1 MVDRFASCPEVAVE
15 GVSRTALGSAYW
27 RAAHLRDDPPPW
39 ILEDRIAARLL
50 SDDDIAELQAPLAS
64 WDPAVVAG
72 FRLAHAIRARV
83 AEDVAVS
90 GLDTGRSDYAIV
102 GAGAD
107 TFAWRHPHA
116 AQFTIW
122 EYDQAATQ
130 AWKRQAITA
139 AGLEVPGNVRFVAI
153 DLSHTRLDAVEV
165 PSRATWSWMG
175 VTVYLTEQTTTDT
188 LEVIAHTGADT
199 TVVADFVLPPDERD
213 ELGRAAAASAA
224 SLVASV
230 GEPVVATYRRGEAE
244 ALLRD
249 AGFTHIEL
257 LDATELSRRYLQ
269 TSDRPVLPGSTI
281 IAVASV

>member
-1 MVDRFASCPEVAVE
+1 
-15 GVSRTALGSAYW
+15 
-27 RAAHLRDDPPPW
+27 
-39 ILEDRIAARLL
+39 LEDRIAARLL

-130 AWKRQAITA
+130 AWKRQALTA
-139 AGLEVPGNVRFVAI
+139 AGLEGPANVRFVAI

-188 LEVIAHTGADT
+188 LEVIAHTGAD
-199 TVVADFVLPPDERD
+199 R
-213 ELGRAAAASAA
+213 
-224 SLVASV
+224 
-230 GEPVVATYRRGEAE
+230 
-244 ALLRD
+244 LLSPTSFCHPTSRV
-249 AGFTHIEL
+249 
-257 LDATELSRRYLQ
+257 SRR
-269 TSDRPVLPGSTI
+269 TRGRDLPTWRG
-281 IAVASV
+281 